1 MARNLGSLRNPR
13 TRVLSSLYGGLE
25 QGFHPCYCKDGLR
38 PDKTMAKVTSKYQV
52 TVPKVIAQRYDISP
66 GDNID
71 WVAAGDVIR
80 VIPSAK
86 RTAPQNRE
94 SRLRLFDQ
102 ATERHRRRP
111 VRRKAKPPTDRGWTR
126 ADLYERG
133 RSR

>member
-1 MARNLGSLRNPR
+1 
-13 TRVLSSLYGGLE
+13 
-25 QGFHPCYCKDGLR
+25 
-38 PDKTMAKVTSKYQV
+38 MAKVTSKYQV

-71 WVAAGDVIR
+71 WVPAGDVIR

-86 RTAPQNRE
+86 QTVPQDRE

-102 ATERHRRRP
+102 ATERHRRRSLGP
-111 VRRKAKPPTDRGWTR
+111 KVKRTNGRGWIR
-126 ADLYERG
+126 ADLYGRG